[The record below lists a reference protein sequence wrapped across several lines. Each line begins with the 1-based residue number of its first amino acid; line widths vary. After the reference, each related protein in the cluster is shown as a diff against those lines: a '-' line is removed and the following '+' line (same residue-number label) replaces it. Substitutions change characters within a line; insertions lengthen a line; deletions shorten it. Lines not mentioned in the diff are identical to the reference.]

1 MRARSCP
8 TGAGSRSCRERRIVT
23 SRYAFILAGGV
34 GSRLCLLSE
43 RRAKPAVPFGGK
55 YRIIDFT
62 LSNCVNSGIFDVG
75 VLTQYRPTS
84 LNQHIGIGRPW
95 DLDRTRGGIQL
106 LQPAPGLSASD
117 WYQGTADALY
127 RNLIHL
133 RRRRPDEVL
142 VLSGDHIYQ
151 MDYNVLYAFHRRN
164 SARLTVAVTEVPA
177 DEVDQFGI
185 LETEPN
191 GRVTA
196 FKEKPKGPVGSRLAS
211 MGVYLFDREALIRWL
226 VEDAAM
232 PESSHDF
239 GKDLL
244 PRLVARGESVFA
256 YRFPGYW
263 QDVGTLDSYYRANL
277 EFVQPVPPLDM
288 TDPEWVVHTQTAD
301 RPPVRVEAGARV
313 SRSLLANGCSIQ
325 GEVVNSVLFPGV
337 VIERGAVVRDSIVMH
352 DTIVG
357 ASATVDRAIIDKEVR
372 IGRGVHLGA
381 GEELTANRACPEHL
395 SSGLVVVGKR
405 ARLPEGLSVGHNAR
419 IGASV
424 VEADFTAPV
433 PAGGVVDG
441 PESMH

>member
-1 MRARSCP
+1 MSN
-8 TGAGSRSCRERRIVT
+8 
-23 SRYAFILAGGV
+23 RYAFILAGGV

-117 WYQGTADALY
+117 WYQGTADAIY
-127 RNLIHL
+127 QNMVHL
-133 RRRRPDEVL
+133 KRRRTDEVL
-142 VLSGDHIYQ
+142 ILSGDHVYQ

-164 SARLTVAVTEVPA
+164 SSRLTVAVTEVHA
-177 DEVDQFGI
+177 AEVDQFGI

-196 FKEKPKGPVGSRLAS
+196 FREKPKGPVTSRLAS

-226 VEDAAM
+226 VEDLSIA
-232 PESSHDF
+232 ESAHDF

-256 YRFPGYW
+256 YRNPAYW
-263 QDVGTLDSYYRANL
+263 RDGGTLDSYYRANL
-277 EFVQPVPPLDM
+277 EFVQPAPPLDLS
-288 TDPEWVVHTQTAD
+288 DPDWVVHTQTAD

-313 SRSLLANGCSIQ
+313 SRSLLANGCSVA

-337 VIERGAVVRDSIVMH
+337 VVERGAVVRDSIVMH
-352 DTIVG
+352 DTVVG
-357 ASATVDRAIIDKEVR
+357 ASATLDRAIIDKEVR
-372 IGRGVHLGA
+372 IGRGTQLGH
-381 GEELTANRACPEHL
+381 GDEMTPNRACPEHL

-405 ARLPEGLSVGHNAR
+405 ARLPEGLTVGRNAR

-424 VEADFTAPV
+424 VEEDFTAPV

>member
-1 MRARSCP
+1 MS
-8 TGAGSRSCRERRIVT
+8 G
-23 SRYAFILAGGV
+23 RYAFILAGGV

-117 WYQGTADALY
+117 WYQGTADAIY
-127 RNLIHL
+127 QNIVHL
-133 RRRRPDEVL
+133 KRRRTDEVL
-142 VLSGDHIYQ
+142 ILSGDHIYQ

-164 SARLTVAVTEVPA
+164 RASLTVAVTEVPEA
-177 DEVDQFGI
+177 EVGQFGI
-185 LETEPN
+185 LETEPA

-196 FKEKPKGPVGSRLAS
+196 FKEKPKAAVQGRLAS
-211 MGVYLFDREALIRWL
+211 MGVYLFDRESLIRWL

-232 PESSHDF
+232 GESSHDF

-244 PRLVARGESVFA
+244 PRLVARGEPVYA

-277 EFVQPVPPLDM
+277 EFVQPKPPLDLS
-288 TDPEWVVHTQTAD
+288 DPEWVLHTQTAD
-301 RPPVRVEAGARV
+301 RPPVRVEHGARV
-313 SRSLLANGCSIQ
+313 ARSLLANGCSVQ
-325 GEVVNSVLFPGV
+325 GQVVNSILFPGV
-337 VIERGAVVRDSIVMH
+337 VVERGAEVRDSIVMH
-352 DTIVG
+352 DTVVG
-357 ASATVDRAIIDKEVR
+357 AGAVLDRAIIDKEVLV
-372 IGRGVHLGA
+372 GRGAKVGQGDDLA
-381 GEELTANRACPEHL
+381 PNRACPEHL

-405 ARLPEGLSVGHNAR
+405 ARLPEGLTVGRNAR

-424 VEADFTAPV
+424 TEQDFTAPV

>member
-1 MRARSCP
+1 MS
-8 TGAGSRSCRERRIVT
+8 

-106 LQPAPGLSASD
+106 LQPAPGLSDSD
-117 WYQGTADALY
+117 WYQGTADAIY
-127 RNLIHL
+127 QNIVHL
-133 RRRRPDEVL
+133 KRRRNDEVL
-142 VLSGDHIYQ
+142 ILSGDHVYQ
-151 MDYNVLYAFHRRN
+151 MNYNVLYAFHRRN
-164 SARLTVAVTEVPA
+164 GASLTVAVTEVPEA
-177 DEVDQFGI
+177 EVSQFGI
-185 LETEPN
+185 LETEPQ

-196 FKEKPKGPVGSRLAS
+196 FKEKPKGEVQGRLAS

-226 VEDAAM
+226 VEDATM
-232 PESSHDF
+232 TGSSHDF

-244 PRLVARGESVFA
+244 PRLVARGEPVYA

-277 EFVQPVPPLDM
+277 EFVQPQPPLDLN
-288 TDPEWVVHTQTAD
+288 DPEWVLHTQTAD
-301 RPPVRVEAGARV
+301 RPPVRVESGARV
-313 SRSLLANGCSIQ
+313 ARSLLANGCSVQ
-325 GEVVNSVLFPGV
+325 GQVVNSILFPGV
-337 VIERGAVVRDSIVMH
+337 VVERGAQVRDSIVMH
-352 DTIVG
+352 DTVIG
-357 ASATVDRAIIDKEVR
+357 AGAVVDRAILDKEVR
-372 IGRGVHLGA
+372 VGRGSQVGHGDDMA
-381 GEELTANRACPEHL
+381 PNRACPEHL

-405 ARLPEGLSVGHNAR
+405 ARLPEGLTVGRNAR

-424 VEADFTAPV
+424 SEEDFTAPV

>member
-1 MRARSCP
+1 M
-8 TGAGSRSCRERRIVT
+8 

-62 LSNCVNSGIFDVG
+62 LSNCVNSGIFDIG

-106 LQPAPGLSASD
+106 LQPAPGLSQSD
-117 WYQGTADALY
+117 WYQGTADAIY
-127 RNLIHL
+127 QNIVHL
-133 RRRRPDEVL
+133 KRRRTQEVL
-142 VLSGDHIYQ
+142 ILSGDHVYQ
-151 MDYNVLYAFHRRN
+151 MDYNVLYAFHRGN
-164 SARLTVAVTEVPA
+164 NASMTVAVTEVP
-177 DEVDQFGI
+177 ENERDQFGI
-185 LETEPN
+185 LETEPG

-196 FKEKPKGPVGSRLAS
+196 FKEKPKSGVTSRLAS

-226 VEDAAM
+226 VEDASIL
-232 PESSHDF
+232 ESSHDF
-239 GKDLL
+239 GKDIM
-244 PRLVARGESVFA
+244 PRLVARGEGVYA

-277 EFVQPVPPLDM
+277 EFVQPTPPLDLA
-288 TDPEWVVHTQTAD
+288 DPEWVVHTQTAD
-301 RPPVRVEAGARV
+301 RPPVRVEAGARIV
-313 SRSLLANGCSIQ
+313 SSLVANGCSVQ

-352 DTIVG
+352 DTVVG
-357 ASATVDRAIIDKEVR
+357 AAAVLDKAIIDKEVR
-372 IGRGVHLGA
+372 VGRGACVGA
-381 GEELTANRACPEHL
+381 GDDWSPNRACPEHL

-405 ARLPEGLSVGHNAR
+405 ARLPEGITIGRNAR

-424 VEADFTAPV
+424 TEDAFTAPV
-433 PAGGVVDG
+433 PSGGVVDG